1 VGLAEVVFAVRD
13 EKNDPAV
20 RVVTKLG
27 LDFEQPLLCSGR
39 VRYARNDGLELPMA
53 ALPTALARLTRVT
66 MRFSRSQAR

>member
-39 VRYARNDGLELPMA
+39 VRYALNDGLELA
-53 ALPTALARLTRVT
+53 DGDRR
-66 MRFSRSQAR
+66 